1 MSIITV
7 ASPDKISISLFIS
20 FMRFCLGKVYT
31 IGTMQSLM
39 SKEDIDKYIESM
51 VSTSDKILFSYYA
64 KKKIS
69 VDPIQVIP
77 EKLMAVSDLVVWM
90 DLFSTDWK
98 VLKDTAGIAPTYNDR
113 WKKNIE
119 KYNFSSAS

>member
-1 MSIITV
+1 
-7 ASPDKISISLFIS
+7 
-20 FMRFCLGKVYT
+20 MRFCLGKVYT